1 MDERSNFH
9 SSANLF
15 QILVLNSIGDS
26 AESMPAR
33 VMPLK
38 INGKTVVFTHMPAT
52 FPQQAITHIGDI

>member
-26 AESMPAR
+26 AESMPAS
-33 VMPLK
+33 VMPRK
-38 INGKTVVFTHMPAT
+38 INGKTVVFTYIPAT
-52 FPQQAITHIGDI
+52 LPQHATTP